1 MSTLTI
7 SIPRGI
13 SGYVVINRLLSD
25 VGKCSKK
32 LRFHYDPAEPIIKM
46 YIKDSNILSKVLR
59 KLWYEGYEFLLRFYA
74 VGKVSDE
81 GSFKRTISK
90 VALKCLKVTTAITRC
105 LIKRDK
111 ATYILEYN
119 ANTRKVYIK
128 PILTKLNIINPID
141 TLLSPETNRSI
152 TRYEACLDEA
162 NDIIEE
168 LLNLCKE
175 I

>member
-25 VGKCSKK
+25 VGKCGRK

-46 YIKDSNILSKVLR
+46 DIKDSNILNKVLR
-59 KLWYEGYEFLLRFYA
+59 KLWDEGYEFLLRFYA

-81 GSFKRTISK
+81 RSFKNTISK

-119 ANTRKVYIK
+119 ANTGKVYIK
-128 PILTKLNIINPID
+128 PILTKLSIINPID
-141 TLLSPETNRSI
+141 ILLSPEVNRSI
-152 TRYEACLDEA
+152 THYEVSLDRTNEV
-162 NDIIEE
+162 IKE